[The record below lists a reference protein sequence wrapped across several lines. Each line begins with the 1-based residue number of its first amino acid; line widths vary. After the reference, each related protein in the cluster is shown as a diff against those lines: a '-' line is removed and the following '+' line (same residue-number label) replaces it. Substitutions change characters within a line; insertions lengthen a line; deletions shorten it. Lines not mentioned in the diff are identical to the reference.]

1 MTKKLEVIIPFFIME
16 QGDVLTL
23 SENGKEYTSSYS
35 SEKHLDDD
43 PNSWSKYSSEF
54 TISVESAKSLVKDG
68 YLKEVESSKDNGYK
82 NVFVEIDELLNS
94 YNNDLTNLHND
105 SQPACLIVEK
115 ETVLRNLI
123 KVLTHLKSFK
133 RN

>member
-1 MTKKLEVIIPFFIME
+1 MAKKLEVIIPFFIME

-123 KVLTHLKSFK
+123 KILTHLKSFK

>member
-1 MTKKLEVIIPFFIME
+1 MAKKLEVVIPFFIME
-16 QGDVLTL
+16 KGDVLTL

-35 SEKHLDDD
+35 SEKHLDDN

-54 TISVESAKSLVKDG
+54 TISVESAKSLINDG
-68 YLKEVESSKDNGYK
+68 ILKEVEPHKESGYK

-94 YNNDLTNLHND
+94 YNNDLVNLHND